1 MLLRIVISILSKQ
14 SMLDLDGGKS
24 LRQVAAFWDNKVELA
39 ATKVF
44 EDHAHESFHF
54 HENPHLNFILKGGIV
69 DKRQNSETERRAG
82 DLMFFH
88 AGEPH
93 QTFYRSFPEINIS
106 FEINESLFSNK
117 SFGETLQIESLC
129 KSVNTKFTALKIYK
143 ELTIRDEFS
152 DSSIEMLILNL
163 LSSETETKNVRPSW
177 LDKVIELLNDNWDIP
192 ISLKDLATVANVY
205 PTTISKHFPK
215 YVSCTLGE
223 YRRRLKIEKSLGII
237 KTSNQSLTEI
247 AYQCGFADHSHFT
260 RTFKQLTGFLPR
272 QYESL

>member
-1 MLLRIVISILSKQ
+1 
-14 SMLDLDGGKS
+14 MLDLDGGKS
-24 LRQVAAFWDNKVELA
+24 LRQVATFWDAKVELA

-44 EDHAHESFHF
+44 EDHATESFHF
-54 HENPHLNFILKGGIV
+54 HENPHLNFILNGGIV
-69 DKRQNSETERRAG
+69 DKRQKCETERRAG

-106 FEINESLFSNK
+106 FEINESLFSNNP
-117 SFGETLQIESLC
+117 FGETLQIESLC
-129 KSVNTKFTALKIYK
+129 KSANTKFTALKIYN
-143 ELTIRDEFS
+143 ELAIRDEFS
-152 DSSIEMLILNL
+152 DSTIEMLILNL
-163 LSSETETKNVRPSW
+163 LSSETETKNERPKW
-177 LDKVIELLNDNWDIP
+177 VEKVIELLNDSWNEP
-192 ISLKDLATVANVY
+192 LSLNDLAAAANVY

-223 YRRRLKIEKSLGII
+223 YRRRLKIEKSLGFI

-247 AYQCGFADHSHFT
+247 AYQCGFADQSHFT

-272 QYESL
+272 QYEEL